1 MALSL
6 QHKNHYQE
14 SGGRGNDT
22 QVWRI
27 LANHWIIQECTFH
40 PVRED
45 FRQEGS

>member
-6 QHKNHYQE
+6 QHKKIIIK

-27 LANHWIIQECTFH
+27 KKPLNTIGMHISTSERGFC
-40 PVRED
+40 
-45 FRQEGS
+45 QEGS

>member
-27 LANHWIIQECTFH
+27 LANH
-40 PVRED
+40 
-45 FRQEGS
+45 